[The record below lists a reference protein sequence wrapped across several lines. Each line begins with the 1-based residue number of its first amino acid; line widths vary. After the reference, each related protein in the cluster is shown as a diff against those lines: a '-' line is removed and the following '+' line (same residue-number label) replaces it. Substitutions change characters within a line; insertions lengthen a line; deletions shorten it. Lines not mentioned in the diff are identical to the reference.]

1 MPSLFERQHG
11 MVKFAKIIDVEG
23 RQVLVT
29 CLRDHREKDAWM
41 LVITCTIKFPDHI
54 CENFDTYACD
64 SWKGVQKKFNNYDL
78 DQAVDFVKT
87 IIERHNAT
95 YN

>member
-1 MPSLFERQHG
+1 M
-11 MVKFAKIIDVEG
+11 KFAKIIDVEG

-29 CLRDHREKDAWM
+29 CLRNHSAPDAWT

-54 CENFDTYACD
+54 CENFDTYHCD
-64 SWKGVQKKFNNYDL
+64 TWKGVQKKFNEYSQ
-78 DQAVDFVKT
+78 DQAIDFIK
-87 IIERHNAT
+87 IIIDRHNAA